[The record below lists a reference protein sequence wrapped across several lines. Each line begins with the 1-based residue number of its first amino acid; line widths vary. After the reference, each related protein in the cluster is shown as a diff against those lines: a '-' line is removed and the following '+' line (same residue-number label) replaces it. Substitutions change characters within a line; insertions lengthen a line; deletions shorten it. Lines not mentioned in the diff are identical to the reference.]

1 MNVDGACHCGKIA
14 YEAEIDPNN
23 VKICHCSDCQT
34 LSGSA
39 FRTVAPTKPG
49 GFKLLRGEPKVYVK
63 VAASGNKREQ
73 TFCGDC
79 GAPLYA
85 AAVRS
90 DDQGSDQRVFNIRAG
105 TLRQRD
111 QLVPTGQVWH
121 NSALTWLAELGT
133 FHKVAEQ

>member
-1 MNVDGACHCGKIA
+1 MKVDGACHCGKIA

-49 GFKLLRGEPKVYVK
+49 AFTLLRGEPKVYVK
-63 VAASGNKREQ
+63 LAASGNKREQ

-79 GAPLYA
+79 GSPLYSA
-85 AAVRS
+85 SV
-90 DDQGSDQRVFNIRAG
+90 GGDQRVYNIRAG

-121 NSALTWLAELGT
+121 NSALTWLAELGN
-133 FHKVAEQ
+133 FRKVGEQ